1 MLSLAKSTMY
11 VLYLSQNSQL

>member
-11 VLYLSQNSQL
+11 DLC

>member
-11 VLYLSQNSQL
+11 VLY

>member
-11 VLYLSQNSQL
+11 DLY